1 MEELKVGA
9 TFTKEI
15 TVTEQLLAL
24 TVGSGDVKV
33 YATPMMICLMED
45 VSASCLKQF
54 IEADM
59 TSVGTMIS
67 SSHVSATPVGMKVNA
82 KATVT
87 AIEGKQVCF
96 AVEAFDEK
104 GLIGKGTHERFILN
118 REKFEAKTNEKLN

>member
-1 MEELKVGA
+1 MEEIKVGES
-9 TFTKEI
+9 FTKEI
-15 TVTEQLLAL
+15 IVTEQLLAL

-45 VSASCLKQF
+45 VSASYLKQF
-54 IEADM
+54 LDEST

-67 SSHVSATPVGMKVNA
+67 STHISATPVGMKVTA

-87 AIEGKQVCF
+87 AIDGKKVCF
-96 AVEAFDEK
+96 DIEASDEK

-118 REKFEAKTNEKLN
+118 REKFEAKTQEKLN